1 MFYHNA
7 GSETKNTDDSIICST
22 LIQVMIRKQDFVSRR
37 NVIFSVFTLFLRRFH
52 YVCFTTCFRLEN
64 IVYHQNFHA
73 INFLL
78 FIISIALL
86 IINNTKNHHMGQ
98 IDFHTD
104 ATEELCNFV
113 LQNSPPRLIIA
124 YIRRIL
130 DTSKHII
137 AVPPI
142 K

>member
-86 IINNTKNHHMGQ
+86 IIFCITTANTVAPAITK
-98 IDFHTD
+98 TLV
-104 ATEELCNFV
+104 TTYCNQP
-113 LQNSPPRLIIA
+113 LPR
-124 YIRRIL
+124 IRLSFNFSTTRKITIW
-130 DTSKHII
+130 DR
-137 AVPPI
+137 
-142 K
+142 